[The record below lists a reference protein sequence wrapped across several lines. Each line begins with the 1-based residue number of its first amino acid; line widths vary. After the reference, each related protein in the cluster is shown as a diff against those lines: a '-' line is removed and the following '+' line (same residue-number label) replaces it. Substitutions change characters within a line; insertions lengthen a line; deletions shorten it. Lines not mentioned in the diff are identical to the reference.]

1 MTRVLKRGD
10 VYAICD
16 RDFAVVD
23 VVLDVDCAANRVV
36 VMRILE
42 KGERFDVLYADSY
55 ERALSDPFY
64 SYKRIHRT

>member
-23 VVLDVDCAANRVV
+23 VVLEVDAGGVV
-36 VMRILE
+36 VLKIFATE
-42 KGERFDVLYADSY
+42 ARFVSLYANSY

-64 SYKRIHRT
+64 GYKRIHGT